1 MFHIFIGVEWNK
13 NIRKKNKCKT
23 EVRIVPVIRRG
34 CRGRGPDRMIAGFAT
49 TYAISAYCH

>member
-1 MFHIFIGVEWNK
+1 VEWNE

-34 CRGRGPDRMIAGFAT
+34 CRGRGRGRDRMIAGFAT
-49 TYAISAYCH
+49 TYAISAYYH

>member
-1 MFHIFIGVEWNK
+1 MEWNE

-34 CRGRGPDRMIAGFAT
+34 CRGRGRGRGRDHMIAGFVT
-49 TYAISAYCH
+49 TYAISAYHH